1 MQRLL
6 VLARENEGTDD
17 VVLQL
22 GSTKLMIPVVL
33 CNIRITSSDVTV
45 AEEVLSFMAD
55 VTKAAESFARAR
67 ICSSA
72 VKWDP
77 KPFREG

>member
-1 MQRLL
+1 MQWLL
-6 VLARENEGTDD
+6 VLTCKNEGTDD

-22 GSTKLMIPVVL
+22 GGTKLMIPVVL
-33 CNIRITSSDVTV
+33 CNIRIASSDVTV
-45 AEEVLSFMAD
+45 AEEMLSFMAD
-55 VTKAAESFARAR
+55 VAEAAESFARAR

-77 KPFREG
+77 KPCREC